1 MNHLPER
8 RHYLAVFFV
17 SLCLLMLEITVARIL
32 TVALYSHYAFVAI
45 SLAMF
50 GLGLSGLV
58 VYLLPKRFPAER
70 VDGQLTAFMSL
81 FGLTAAASVLAFLHI
96 QVVQEISTA
105 GFASLGLAYAILT
118 IPFFL

>member
-1 MNHLPER
+1 MNHLPQR

-70 VDGQLTAFMSL
+70 VDDQLTTFLSL
-81 FGLTAAASVLAFLHI
+81 FGLTAAVDVLAFL
-96 QVVQEISTA
+96 QMRVLQEVSMS
-105 GFASLGLAYAILT
+105 GMS
-118 IPFFL
+118 